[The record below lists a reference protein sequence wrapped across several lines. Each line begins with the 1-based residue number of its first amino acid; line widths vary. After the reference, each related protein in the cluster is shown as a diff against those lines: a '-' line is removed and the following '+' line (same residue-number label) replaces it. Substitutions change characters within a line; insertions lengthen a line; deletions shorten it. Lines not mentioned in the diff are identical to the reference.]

1 MSMDETIGVKGGYQD
16 RRRTM
21 RLQQLEKERLEELE
35 EESIEELEKE
45 VKKKERYA
53 LIKTIPIIIAGSIF
67 QALVQ
72 NKGKAKDKKQK
83 SNSSWEEIK
92 EKAPVEEE
100 KPKVIM
106 VVLGDGRK
114 VEVPIQV
121 EKLLEEV
128 PENVTILPDV
138 PKRVEDHQI
147 VVNEG
152 YVRDQEFGVISIET
166 KDKIEQLKG
175 QRIIESYEKELKD
188 IRYDLRRILFDYHV
202 LVDEEKGIHKSEE
215 AEALLKELSELI
227 RKIEELKRRIRV
239 EDYQKYDDNYIYSLI
254 EGYLNDFK
262 EGKAIS
268 SIKNSSMYE
277 AISNRLSELD
287 HQKDAFQKKV
297 EEEKER
303 FQDREEKYAKLKEKA
318 SKFKQMKQE
327 FMDFQTQQERLLR
340 EVQEKVEN
348 SVSVSE
354 RVKVEAEAMSVQSKR
369 LMRLL
374 AFSMIV
380 PGVRAAKQTA
390 YTTAVYLYLV
400 KQIMNPKLVKKKYK
414 IVEVSDYSSEIESS
428 IRDIERTSKQLA
440 KTSDEI
446 QKMLETIKLDFKDYI
461 GVYPECDELIRNLES
476 IREDILEREY
486 EIQKIKEAQKKEL
499 EKNEAKV
506 LTKGEYPM

>member
-53 LIKTIPIIIAGSIF
+53 LIKTIPLILAGTIF

-72 NKGKAKDKKQK
+72 NKEKRKDSK
-83 SNSSWEEIK
+83 NSSWREIPEEK
-92 EKAPVEEE
+92 PLVEEE
-100 KPKVIM
+100 KPKIIV

-114 VEVPIQV
+114 VKVPIQV
-121 EKLLEEV
+121 ESLLEEV
-128 PENVTILPDV
+128 PENVRILPEI
-138 PKRVEDHQI
+138 PERVEDHQI
-147 VVNEG
+147 IVEEG
-152 YVRDQEFGVISIET
+152 FVRDPEFGIISQET
-166 KDKIEQLKG
+166 QEKIEQLKG
-175 QRIIESYEKELKD
+175 QKIIESYERELKD

-202 LVDEEKGIHKSEE
+202 LEEEEKDIHKSEE

-227 RKIEELKRRIRV
+227 RKIEELKRRIQV
-239 EDYQKYDDNYIYSLI
+239 DDYQKYDDNYIYSLI
-254 EGYLNDFK
+254 EGYLSDFK

-277 AISNRLSELD
+277 ALSSRLSELD
-287 HQKDAFQKKV
+287 RQKDAFQKKV

-303 FQDREEKYAKLKEKA
+303 FQDREEQYAKLKEKA
-318 SKFKQMKQE
+318 SKFKQMRQE

-348 SVSVSE
+348 SVSISE
-354 RVKVEAEAMSVQSKR
+354 RVKVEAEAMSAQSKR

-390 YTTAVYLYLV
+390 YTTAAYLYLV
-400 KQIMNPKLVKKKYK
+400 KQIMNPKLVKKKYRV
-414 IVEVSDYSSEIESS
+414 VEVSDYSSEIESS
-428 IRDIERTSKQLA
+428 IRDIERVSKQLS

-446 QKMLETIKLDFKDYI
+446 EKMLKTIKEEFKDYI
-461 GVYPECDELIRNLES
+461 GVYPECEELIRNLES
-476 IREDILEREY
+476 IREDVLEREY